1 MSKFPFICG
10 IVGKK
15 LYLLLLLAFT
25 LILYGIL
32 RIEIIQG
39 FDSKSL
45 INNPDINNKSI
56 SGLQLINNLGGNI
69 LQMLSIFIPCIFK
82 FKGKSKNSTKKCTK
96 ANFKDYFILS
106 LIILLIIGI
115 EILLQRFNKYD
126 IIINFTYISL
136 CFQMIFYILSS
147 IIILKAKYYIH
158 NIISSIL
165 FCIFSVIID
174 LILDNFTIIEPISL
188 LSLLPNLVD
197 DLLCCYMKYL
207 IDKKYHSI
215 WNILFFLGLFFFIFN
230 LIDFIIII
238 INDPYNNYIFKA
250 MKITGTKYIILNF
263 FLDAIL
269 NQFLRMLL
277 TLIILE
283 YFSLNHVL
291 ISLLLFRIAISIYL
305 HELIFKF
312 IIILVDKKYLFF
324 LIPAFF
330 QIISLLFY
338 LEILEFNFCN
348 LNRNTKRNIMLREE
362 EEMLLRNNTNASEIE
377 VEIDKDLIVKNPQDK
392 KDLELYDMIDDSE
405 EKENDSEN
413 SN

>member
-56 SGLQLINNLGGNI
+56 TGLQLINNLGGNI

-115 EILLQRFNKYD
+115 EILLQRFNIYD

-165 FCIFSVIID
+165 FCIFSVIND
-174 LILDNFTIIEPISL
+174 LILDNFKIIEPISL

-215 WNILFFLGLFFFIFN
+215 WNILFFLGLFFFHF
-230 LIDFIIII
+230 
-238 INDPYNNYIFKA
+238 
-250 MKITGTKYIILNF
+250 
-263 FLDAIL
+263 
-269 NQFLRMLL
+269 
-277 TLIILE
+277 
-283 YFSLNHVL
+283 
-291 ISLLLFRIAISIYL
+291 
-305 HELIFKF
+305 
-312 IIILVDKKYLFF
+312 
-324 LIPAFF
+324 
-330 QIISLLFY
+330 
-338 LEILEFNFCN
+338 
-348 LNRNTKRNIMLREE
+348 
-362 EEMLLRNNTNASEIE
+362 
-377 VEIDKDLIVKNPQDK
+377 
-392 KDLELYDMIDDSE
+392 
-405 EKENDSEN
+405 
-413 SN
+413 